1 LEDYYELLNP
11 ILLAIVVATLL
22 GNLYASEVPPLS
34 SVLLNPL
41 HRDVILS
48 GNKEA
53 VKLAH
58 DEAHELIK
66 GLRSFIQGRYEETIH
81 YYEAALKL
89 TPLK

>member
-1 LEDYYELLNP
+1 MP
-11 ILLAIVVATLL
+11 R
-22 GNLYASEVPPLS
+22 VPPLS
-34 SVLLNPL
+34 SVPLNPL

-53 VKLAH
+53 VNLTH

-66 GLRSFIQGRYEETIH
+66 GLRSLIQGRYEETIH
-81 YYEAALKL
+81 YYEAPLKL